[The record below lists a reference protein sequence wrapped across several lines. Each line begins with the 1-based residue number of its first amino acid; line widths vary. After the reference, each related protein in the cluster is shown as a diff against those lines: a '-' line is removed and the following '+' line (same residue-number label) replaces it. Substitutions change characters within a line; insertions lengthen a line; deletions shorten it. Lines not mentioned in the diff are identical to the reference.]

1 MEQNVLHIITCI
13 NCIFIP
19 IKVFVV
25 FCKLFYFFNIFCILF
40 LSISTFL
47 YPTKFNY
54 IFNLDG
60 IKKYLAFL
68 LDIY

>member
-13 NCIFIP
+13 NYTFIP

-54 IFNLDG
+54 IFNLVG